1 MTRDF
6 NSTDLDVEAPL
17 WLTVATAEL
26 GWSEAVVDD
35 NVGAFG
41 LEAWFEPGW
50 SDAVVDD
57 DGGAF

>member
-1 MTRDF
+1 MNMTRNF

-35 NVGAFG
+35 DGSAF
-41 LEAWFEPGW
+41 
-50 SDAVVDD
+50 
-57 DGGAF
+57 